1 VDVRVDVVWGRKL
14 DDKVDEGNVESSGSN
29 VGCDHALD
37 LSLSEGL
44 ENNFSLLL
52 RDVSMKNI
60 GVDFEVS
67 VELDVVGLGL
77 LVGEDDSLAVGSSVD
92 TDNVSDGRDLLV
104 LGLEDDLKMLHS
116 ARCSALLIG
125 KHVDSLVV
133 LLHVLGGDSSDP
145 LWDSSGEQ
153 KDL

>member
-1 VDVRVDVVWGRKL
+1 MLDSSDDIFLLLGDQGDASSGLACSSSSSRPVDVRVDVVWGRQL
-14 DDKVDEGNVESSGSN
+14 DDEVDERNVESSGSH

-52 RDVSMKNI
+52 RDVSVKNI

-77 LVGEDDSLAVGSSVD
+77 LVGEDDSLAVGPSVD
-92 TDNVSDGRDLLV
+92 TDDVSDGRDLLV
-104 LGLEDDLKMLHS
+104 LGLEDDL
-116 ARCSALLIG
+116 
-125 KHVDSLVV
+125 
-133 LLHVLGGDSSDP
+133 
-145 LWDSSGEQ
+145 
-153 KDL
+153 